1 MIPRLFLALSL
12 FFHIFTGQAM
22 GQEDRIPFY
31 EDYLKKSDINGFI
44 RQARQF
50 LEEKPEAIEA
60 PRLAMDYLMA
70 AKIARNSE
78 AVEKA
83 IGYLLFRYPNSLPS
97 LHMLSSFEKGS
108 DKLRNILKTQSE
120 LGNLGDKG
128 FAVAYCR
135 SLILIARAQ
144 DPELLKDPALRLR
157 AYLLAINAEVKEI
170 EQVAL
175 RTLAKDAEADTNL
188 GKAIKITLSKKQPI
202 EKIKEL
208 DELEGND
215 ASFCIKYYLAQL
227 TDEQKKSPGILT
239 LQLKQSLFVEI
250 GKKDKSIER
259 ALEIFALLPSKTR
272 KLAKY
277 QTFLGFA
284 QHLDEKD
291 DEAIKTLKKVSTRSS
306 DKEMA
311 KWGKTAHSYAD
322 GLQNSKGR
330 QKLLLEALG
339 KSIDRL
345 SEENDAFFIEA
356 QWTPEN
362 NAEKSKPYQIYLG
375 LSKSKEA
382 FEIQLLSDEKLTFA
396 FRTDAL
402 KSSIIPPMTEQ
413 IISFK
418 SPGALPVP
426 RVDILRDI
434 GDGSF
439 NYNFNL
445 SFAPT
450 FAKLAA
456 EGASILKNPYV
467 GTNKGREVLVNY
479 LLSSK
484 PIWLGPARSIKGGTS
499 YPVFSI
505 DPDEPAPSLS
515 ELAFDVTGNLS
526 SCRFGSLSIPTIL
539 HGDQEIL
546 DKMPEWPDFPK
557 REEEKFDFALMM
569 EIITQLSKLS
579 TSSK

>member
-1 MIPRLFLALSL
+1 
-12 FFHIFTGQAM
+12 
-22 GQEDRIPFY
+22 
-31 EDYLKKSDINGFI
+31 
-44 RQARQF
+44 
-50 LEEKPEAIEA
+50 
-60 PRLAMDYLMA
+60 
-70 AKIARNSE
+70 
-78 AVEKA
+78 
-83 IGYLLFRYPNSLPS
+83 
-97 LHMLSSFEKGS
+97 
-108 DKLRNILKTQSE
+108 
-120 LGNLGDKG
+120 
-128 FAVAYCR
+128 
-135 SLILIARAQ
+135 
-144 DPELLKDPALRLR
+144 
-157 AYLLAINAEVKEI
+157 
-170 EQVAL
+170 
-175 RTLAKDAEADTNL
+175 
-188 GKAIKITLSKKQPI
+188 
-202 EKIKEL
+202 
-208 DELEGND
+208 
-215 ASFCIKYYLAQL
+215 L
-227 TDEQKKSPGILT
+227 TDEQKKFPEILV
-239 LQLKQSLFVEI
+239 LQLKQSLFVGI

-259 ALEIFALLPSKTR
+259 ALEIFASLPSKTS

-322 GLQNSKGR
+322 GLQNSKSR
-330 QKLLLEALG
+330 QKLLLQALG

-362 NAEKSKPYQIYLG
+362 NGEKSKPYQIYLG

-396 FRTDAL
+396 FRTDAQ
-402 KSSIIPPMTEQ
+402 KSSIIPPMAEQ
-413 IISFK
+413 IIAFK

-426 RVDILRDI
+426 RIDIVRDI
-434 GDGSF
+434 STGSF

-450 FAKLAA
+450 FAKLAE
-456 EGASILKNPYV
+456 EGASILKNPYF

-484 PIWLGPARSIKGGTS
+484 PIWLGPAKSIKGGTS

-505 DPDEPAPSLS
+505 DPDDPNPSAA
-515 ELAFDVTGNLS
+515 EIAFDLSGNLE

-539 HGDQEIL
+539 RGDQKIL
-546 DKMPEWPDFPK
+546 DKMPKWPDFPK